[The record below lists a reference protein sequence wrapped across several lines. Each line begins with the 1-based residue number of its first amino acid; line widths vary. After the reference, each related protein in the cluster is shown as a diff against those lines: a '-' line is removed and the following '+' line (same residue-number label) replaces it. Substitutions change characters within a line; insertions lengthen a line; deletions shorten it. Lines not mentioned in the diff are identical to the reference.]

1 MKSKKYNLPGK
12 VTDWIEIAEEDLI
25 IAKHSLTLS
34 SGVPFRIITFHSQ
47 QCAEKY
53 LKGFLVFHKIE
64 FPYTHNIV
72 TLIDL
77 CSEIDESFEE
87 LREAELL
94 TSYATANRYPGE
106 FRKLRRQDALNSIKL
121 AEMVR
126 IKVRRTLINTGSKLG
141 KS

>member
-1 MKSKKYNLPGK
+1 MKNKKYNLPGK

-77 CSEIDESFEE
+77 CSEVDKSFEE
-87 LREAELL
+87 LREAEIL

-106 FRKLRRQDALNSIKL
+106 FRKLKKQDALKSIKL
-121 AEMVR
+121 AEMIRDRVR
-126 IKVRRTLINTGSKLG
+126 EKLIESGLKI
-141 KS
+141 

>member
-1 MKSKKYNLPGK
+1 MKGKKSNLPGK
-12 VTDWIEIAEEDLI
+12 VNEWIEIAEEDLI

-34 SGVPFRIITFHSQ
+34 SGVPYRIITFHSQ

-53 LKGFLVFHKIE
+53 LKGFLIFHNID
-64 FPYTHNIV
+64 FPYTHNIT

-87 LREAELL
+87 LRDAELL

-106 FRKLRRQDALNSIKL
+106 FRKLRKQDALNAIKL
-121 AEMVR
+121 AE
-126 IKVRRTLINTGSKLG
+126 KVRTKARETLIKSGLKL
-141 KS
+141 KNS